1 MYERD
6 LNMNIIERLTKKI
19 KISTAQIKATINLID
34 QGATIPFI
42 ARYRKEVTGNL
53 SDTTLRQFAETLKY
67 LRNLEERMKT
77 VLETISEQGKLTA
90 ELEAQIKNVETLSE
104 LEDLYRPYRPKRKT
118 RASVAR
124 EKGLTPLAEYIK
136 QGVKLADY
144 DTFLASF
151 INKEKGVLT
160 TDDALKG
167 AQDIIAEEISDIAA
181 YRQFIKRHIYQT
193 SFIVSKEIK
202 PDEKD
207 TYGQYKDYKE
217 KLATIP
223 PHRILALN
231 RGEKVKAL
239 RITLEY
245 AISPIEARIARDY
258 TENNAFSDLIT
269 VTITD
274 SLKRLVLPSVE
285 NEIRADLFSKAED
298 ASLIV
303 FKRNLTSLLLYP
315 PLKGQTI
322 LGFDPGFR
330 TGGKYALVDQ
340 FGNPLLTGVAFLV
353 AASSAQIA
361 RSKQEIVDILKK
373 HDVNYIALGNGT
385 ASRESEKELRAIIN
399 EHKFPTKLFI
409 VNESGASVYSA
420 SKLAEQEFP
429 ALHVELR
436 SAISIAR
443 RLQDPLSELVKIDPK
458 AIGVGQYQ
466 HDMNQTKL
474 GESLHG
480 VVEDAVNTV
489 GVSLNNASES
499 LLLYVAG
506 ISKNV
511 ATNIL
516 KHMQTNGP
524 FKSRSELK
532 QVPQLGPK
540 TFEQCAGFLRI
551 DDGKE
556 PLDNTAIHPESY
568 AAAKH
573 ILKVAAINLVEDD
586 ESTKEQ
592 ALNKVNK
599 EDILNEFKLGRET
612 YNDIIEEIKRPGRD
626 IREDVPH
633 VELESEVMSISDL
646 KVGMILDGTVRNIM
660 DFGMFVDINVT
671 QDGLVHISEIANTF
685 IRDISE
691 HYQINDVVKVKV
703 ISVDVNK
710 QRIGLSIKQV
720 NR

>member
-1 MYERD
+1 
-6 LNMNIIERLTKKI
+6 MNIIKRLNEKLE
-19 KISTAQIKATINLID
+19 ISQVQIKATIALID
-34 QGATIPFI
+34 EGATIPFI

-77 VLETISEQGKLTA
+77 VLETISEQGKLTL
-90 ELEAQIKNVETLSE
+90 ELEKQIKNVQTLSE

-118 RASVAR
+118 RASIAR

-136 QGVKLADY
+136 KGTKLNDY
-144 DTFLASF
+144 EDFLASF
-151 INKEKGVLT
+151 INEEKGVVT

-167 AQDIIAEEISDIAA
+167 AQDIIAEEISDEAK
-181 YRQFIKRHIYQT
+181 YRQFIKRHITQT
-193 SFIVSKEIK
+193 GFIVSKEIK

-239 RITLEY
+239 RVTLDY
-245 AISPIEARIARDY
+245 AFSPIELRIARDY
-258 TENNAFSDLIT
+258 TANNDFSELIIL
-269 VTITD
+269 TITD
-274 SLKRLVLPSVE
+274 SLKRLILPSVE
-285 NEIRADLFSKAED
+285 NEIRSELFSRAED
-298 ASLIV
+298 ASLVV

-315 PLKGQTI
+315 PLKGRTI

-330 TGGKYALVDQ
+330 TGGKYALVDE
-340 FGNPLLTGVAFLV
+340 FGNPLLTGVVHLV
-353 AASSAQIA
+353 AASSGQIA
-361 RSKQEIVDILKK
+361 RSKQEITDILTKY
-373 HDVNYIALGNGT
+373 DVDYIALGNGT

-511 ATNIL
+511 AANIL
-516 KHMQTNGP
+516 KHMQINGP
-524 FKSRSELK
+524 FNRRNELK
-532 QVPQLGPK
+532 KVAQLGPK

-551 DDGKE
+551 HDGKE
-556 PLDNTAIHPESY
+556 PLDSTAIHPESY
-568 AAAKH
+568 DAAKY
-573 ILKVAAINLVEDD
+573 ILKMANIDILKDD
-586 ESTKEQ
+586 ESNKEN

-599 EDILNEFKLGRET
+599 ADVLAKFNLGLET

-633 VELESEVMSISDL
+633 LELASEVMNISDL
-646 KVGMILDGTVRNIM
+646 KLGMILDGTVRNIM

-691 HYQINDVVKVKV
+691 HYKINDIVKVKV
-703 ISVDVNK
+703 ISVDVDK

-720 NR
+720 GN